1 MYKLIATFGVSGT
14 TATAIAAVITKAAA
28 AGGWSTIKLVG
39 ALAFTGIGAIIA
51 AGVLAVGFSYIS
63 KLILKGDGALTQ
75 W

>member
-1 MYKLIATFGVSGT
+1 MNKLIATFGISAT
-14 TATAIAAVITKAAA
+14 TAAAVAAVITKAAA
-28 AGGWSTIKLVG
+28 AGGWSTVKLVA
-39 ALAFTGIGAIIA
+39 ALSFTGIGAIIA